1 MFFLQKRTRLR
12 IMKDGKRGDAMF
24 GAIYGDVIGSYYEVH
39 CTKAYDFPLMA
50 ESSFTDD
57 SVLIAAV
64 CRAILDD
71 PQPISRGSASAHA
84 SMPQN
89 TASITPIFRM
99 PDSATSLPSGQA
111 TREQETATAT
121 GTAPPCV

>member
-1 MFFLQKRTRLR
+1 
-12 IMKDGKRGDAMF
+12 MKDGKRGDAMF

-71 PQPISRGSASAHA
+71 PQPISRLGLGKRACVYAAKYRQYYAYFPHA
-84 SMPQN
+84 GFGN
-89 TASITPIFRM
+89 L
-99 PDSATSLPSGQA
+99 LPPGQA
-111 TREQETATAT
+111 TRARETATAT
-121 GTAPPCV
+121 GTAPPCA

>member
-1 MFFLQKRTRLR
+1 
-12 IMKDGKRGDAMF
+12 MKDGKRGDAMF

-71 PQPISRGSASAHA
+71 PQPISRLGLGKRACVYAA
-84 SMPQN
+84 N
-89 TASITPIFRM
+89 TAGITPIFRM

-111 TREQETATAT
+111 TRARETATAT
-121 GTAPPCV
+121 GTAPPCA